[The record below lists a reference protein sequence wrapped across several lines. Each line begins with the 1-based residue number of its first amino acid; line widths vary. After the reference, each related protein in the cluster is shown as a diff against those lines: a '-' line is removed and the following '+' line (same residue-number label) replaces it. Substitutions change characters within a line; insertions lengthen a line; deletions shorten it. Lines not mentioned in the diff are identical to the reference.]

1 MLCERGRPDRC
12 RPAAVIRSANKADAD
27 RIGRLWL
34 EMVEYHQAFD
44 PLTFRAADDGAD
56 LYAQRILQ
64 RLTDPWTRILVAEL
78 EGDIVAYA
86 LGLVAD
92 ITTEMFQ
99 PLRSG
104 LLADIFVMAEHRRQ
118 GLGRELVAKMSDWF
132 QTQKVGHFE
141 WHVSA
146 QNPAAIQFWKAIGG
160 KATMLRMRA
169 EI

>member
-1 MLCERGRPDRC
+1 M
-12 RPAAVIRSANKADAD
+12 IRKANEADAD
-27 RIGRLWL
+27 RIGCLWL
-34 EMVEYHQAFD
+34 EMVEYHQTFD

-56 LYAQRILQ
+56 MYAQRILQ
-64 RLTDPWTRILVAEL
+64 RLSDPWTRILVAEV
-78 EGDIVAYA
+78 EDDIVAYA

-104 LLADIFVMAEHRRQ
+104 LLADIYVSAEHRRR
-118 GLGRELVAKMSDWF
+118 GLGKALVTKMSDWF
-132 QTQKVGHFE
+132 QTQRVSHFE

-146 QNPAAIQFWKAIGG
+146 QNPAAIQFWQAIGG

>member
-1 MLCERGRPDRC
+1 M
-12 RPAAVIRSANKADAD
+12 IRLAQEADAD
-27 RIGRLWL
+27 RIGGLWL
-34 EMVEYHQAFD
+34 DMVEYHQAFD
-44 PLTFRAADDGAD
+44 AITFRAADNGAD

-64 RLTDPWTRILVAEL
+64 RLSDPWTCILVAEVD
-78 EGDIVAYA
+78 GGIVAYA
-86 LGLVAD
+86 FGLVAD

-104 LLADIFVMAEHRRQ
+104 LLADIYVMPKHRRQ
-118 GLGRELVAKMSDWF
+118 GLGKALVAKMSDWF
-132 QTQKVGHFE
+132 QTQNVVHFE

-146 QNPAAIQFWKAIGG
+146 QNPVAIQFWKSIGG

>member
-1 MLCERGRPDRC
+1 M
-12 RPAAVIRSANKADAD
+12 IRLADEADAA

-34 EMVEYHQAFD
+34 EMVDYHHAFD
-44 PLTFRAADDGAD
+44 PLTYRATEDGAIM
-56 LYAQRILQ
+56 YAQRILQ
-64 RLTDPWTRILVAEL
+64 RLSDPWTHVLVAEV

-104 LLADIFVMAEHRRQ
+104 LLADIYVMAEHRRK
-118 GLGRELVAKMSDWF
+118 GLGKQLVEKMSHWF
-132 QTQKVGHFE
+132 GTQKVRHFE

-169 EI
+169 EIHGGCA

>member
-1 MLCERGRPDRC
+1 M
-12 RPAAVIRSANKADAD
+12 IRTANEADAD
-27 RIGRLWL
+27 RIGCLWL
-34 EMVEYHQAFD
+34 EMVEFHQAFD
-44 PLTFRAADDGAD
+44 PLTFRAADDGAGM
-56 LYAQRILQ
+56 YAQRILQ
-64 RLTDPWTRILVAEL
+64 RLSDPWTRILVAEV

-104 LLADIFVMAEHRRQ
+104 LLADIYVSAEHRRC
-118 GLGRELVAKMSDWF
+118 GLGKALVTKMSDWF
-132 QTQKVGHFE
+132 QTQRVSHFE

-146 QNPAAIQFWKAIGG
+146 QNPAAIQFWQAIGG

>member
-1 MLCERGRPDRC
+1 M
-12 RPAAVIRSANKADAD
+12 IRLANEADAD

-44 PLTFRAADDGAD
+44 PRTFRAADNGAD

-64 RLTDPWTRILVAEL
+64 RLSDPWTRILVAEV
-78 EGDIVAYA
+78 GDDVVAYA

-104 LLADIFVMAEHRRQ
+104 LLADIYVTAEHRRQ

-132 QTQKVGHFE
+132 QTQKVCHFE